1 MRTDLKLYSAKEII
15 IQCLILET
23 ILNVRSDY
31 EYRPKIRLTVGIKLI
46 KKFQISLDNI
56 YN

>member
-56 YN
+56 Y